1 MNSAMQKILVID
13 DEIDVRDSIKR
24 ILDRAG
30 YSVRTMADAAE
41 VMLELAREPVAVIIT
56 DIIMPN
62 LNGVDAIEH
71 IRKVFPSIRIVAIS
85 GGGNFDAAGSPP
97 APITTTSYLAAAQR
111 AGAHVILTK
120 PFEASELIQAVAVAL
135 GDMKNDL

>member
-1 MNSAMQKILVID
+1 VNGAMQKILVID

-30 YSVRTMADAAE
+30 FSVRTMADAAE

-85 GGGNFDAAGSPP
+85 GGGNFDAAESPP

-120 PFEASELIQAVAVAL
+120 PFGAGELIQAVATAISSP
-135 GDMKNDL
+135 GG

>member
-1 MNSAMQKILVID
+1 MTSAMQRILVMD
-13 DEIDVRDSIKR
+13 DDVDVRDSIKR

-30 YSVRTMADAAE
+30 YSVRTTADAAE
-41 VMLELAREPVAVIIT
+41 VILELAREPADVIIT

-62 LNGVDAIEH
+62 LNGVDAIERV
-71 IRKVFPSIRIVAIS
+71 RKVFPSIRIVAIS

-111 AGAHVILTK
+111 VGAHVILTK
-120 PFEASELIQAVAVAL
+120 PFEARELIQAVTTAISAA
-135 GDMKNDL
+135 GR

>member
-1 MNSAMQKILVID
+1 MTGVIRKILVID

-24 ILDRAG
+24 ILNRAG
-30 YSVRTMADAAE
+30 FSVRTMADAVE
-41 VMLELAREPVAVIIT
+41 VMLELAREPVDVIIT

-71 IRKVFPSIRIVAIS
+71 IRRAFPSIRIVAIS

-97 APITTTSYLAAAQR
+97 APITTTSYLAAAQS
-111 AGAHVILTK
+111 AGADVILTK
-120 PFEASELIQAVAVAL
+120 PFGASELIQAVATAISSP
-135 GDMKNDL
+135 GG